1 MQLQSRR
8 KITNPHK
15 FMWLT
20 TQAQIVAHSSSL
32 GTIAKY
38 LNELQLE
45 DKGLKKVNYLIKLV
59 ENSVI

>member
-1 MQLQSRR
+1 
-8 KITNPHK
+8 
-15 FMWLT
+15 MWLT